1 MAQASKEAQLEI
13 AAQWLE
19 EGAMLLSELNRSK
32 EATNLRRVAKDC
44 ERLAK
49 AA

>member
-1 MAQASKEAQLEI
+1 MKQLTKEAQLEI
-13 AAQWLE
+13 AGQWLE
-19 EGAMLLSELNRSK
+19 EAAMLLSELKRSR